1 MIENPALMIENS
13 IRQAPNSKGQQ
24 TQLRI
29 VETAA
34 RLIHQQGYHNTGL
47 QQILSEAEVTKGS
60 FYFHFKDKKSLA
72 LAVIDYFKGF
82 FANNLA
88 VELDD
93 PSLSAKEKLLSFHHR
108 VCQAFSSPVGMA
120 GCPLGNL
127 TLELAGIDKDLQSK
141 LDVGFEQLVLMFE
154 RVIQSGQASGEFS
167 AKQPAKQLAE
177 FLVSSWE
184 GAVLR
189 MKAAQSLQPL
199 ENWFG
204 SINALLAA

>member
-1 MIENPALMIENS
+1 MIRNPTT
-13 IRQAPNSKGQQ
+13 QAPNSKGQQ

-29 VETAA
+29 IETAA

-47 QQILSEAEVTKGS
+47 QQILSEANVTKGS

-72 LAVIDYFKGF
+72 LAVIDYFQGF
-82 FANNLA
+82 FADNLA
-88 VELDD
+88 LELND
-93 PSLSAKEKLLSFHHR
+93 PSLSAQDKLLSFHQR

-127 TLELAGIDKDLQSK
+127 TLELAGIDRDLQKK
-141 LDVGFEQLVLMFE
+141 LDTGFDRLVSVFE
-154 RVIQSGQASGEFS
+154 RVIESGQASGEFS
-167 AKQPAKQLAE
+167 AKQPARQLAE
-177 FLVSSWE
+177 FFMSSWE

-204 SINALLAA
+204 SINAMLTA